1 MVFRFR
7 MRENLK
13 RHLLIHTICSKIRK
27 YGKLLLASNTVGIAL
42 KLFLTLSILCGAKI
56 AGLDIDK
63 AKKRAKLIEMYG
75 DGEPILPLKHK
86 CEECG
91 RLFARR
97 LTLRQHLT
105 THSDERP
112 FECSLCHKT

>member
-1 MVFRFR
+1 M
-7 MRENLK
+7 NLFVSSS
-13 RHLLIHTICSKIRK
+13 LIWIELQK
-27 YGKLLLASNTVGIAL
+27 Y
-42 KLFLTLSILCGAKI
+42 

-75 DGEPILPLKHK
+75 EGEPIIQLKHK

-112 FECSLCHKT
+112 FECSLCHKTFKMKKTLQSHMKLHQGQRKCKTN